1 MQKKLNKWNTLDQLN
16 KLTNYINIF
25 TFGNLKVNTDI
36 MVEAIDESLKP
47 VAHEKINTNIS
58 YSNLYEVHADK
69 QPN

>member
-1 MQKKLNKWNTLDQLN
+1 
-16 KLTNYINIF
+16 
-25 TFGNLKVNTDI
+25 

-47 VAHEKINTNIS
+47 VAQEKINTNIS